1 MEIPGRISDILRQK
15 SPDIYTIKSTG
26 TVFEAVQLMVDK
38 NVGALLVM
46 KGKDLHG
53 VVTERDYLRKV
64 MVQGK
69 SSKKISV
76 DSIMTEKLICVSP
89 DNSVTEALRLMTG
102 ERIRHLPV
110 LEGKRIMGM
119 VSIGDLVKW
128 VISAQ
133 DSALSQMESY
143 ISGGYPG

>member
-15 SPDIYTIKSTG
+15 SPDIYSIKPTAM
-26 TVFEAVQLMVDK
+26 VFEAIQLMVEK
-38 NVGALLVM
+38 KVGALAVM
-46 KGKDLHG
+46 KGQELFG
-53 VVTERDYLRKV
+53 VVTERDYMHKIIVR
-64 MVQGK
+64 GK
-69 SSKKISV
+69 SSKNTEV
-76 DSIMTEKLICVSP
+76 GTIMTEKLITVGP
-89 DNSVTEALRLMTG
+89 ENSVTEALRLMTG

-110 LEGKRIMGM
+110 LEGKRMMGL